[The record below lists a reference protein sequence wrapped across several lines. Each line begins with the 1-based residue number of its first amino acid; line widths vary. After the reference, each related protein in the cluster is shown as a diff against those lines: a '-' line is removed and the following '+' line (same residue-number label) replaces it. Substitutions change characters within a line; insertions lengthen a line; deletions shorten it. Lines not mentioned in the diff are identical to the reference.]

1 MRGRLVPTAD
11 STTPIVCMA
20 KTEGASRALTIGNR
34 TQERVVGGP
43 SSVIQTQQ
51 RPDWQGRERQSDH
64 DSTIRPR
71 TGTTP
76 SSNLGGDTGPF
87 LDYWMNLAESRS
99 LVEADTVEPGHNDDA
114 SSSTD
119 RSETTSE
126 GMEMAFP
133 SSWQSPVEG
142 LSSFN
147 ESQPKDVP
155 PDRNFAKSSPRRSQ
169 GQSAALETPVSI
181 AGNAILPQRSCPDN
195 TDPLRML
202 ANSPGRL
209 IVAED
214 GSQRYFGSSSNIAML
229 HDWSSSM
236 FRPSIRCVLKDGN
249 HAIQQAGLEWPDD
262 PEQEEWLT
270 KQYFTWHN
278 PLSHE
283 VIEHDYMAAKA
294 AFNSGEATELYSP
307 ALRNAIQQNGAHA
320 SLKHQE
326 PAEFFALRARVY
338 LDVEMD
344 SPCLATAQSTLLLA
358 AYEFGRGLDS
368 RGWVYAGMNIH
379 LLIDLGLCPDLS
391 RGQRVAGP
399 GYQSDA
405 LQRSRSE
412 LFRASFSS
420 NMLWA
425 MYTGRPSLL
434 SKLAV
439 DRGNKHILTKTDEL
453 LWENFQR
460 QGLDSL
466 RDLEAQSRAMGIPHY
481 LYQLLRIMEAI
492 RASPQHGM
500 RDADDTTPEIFIN
513 TMSKVLDDWMTSL
526 PKPLRVDTV
535 EMDHDQEIATSKHAS
550 AILLL
555 Q

>member
-1 MRGRLVPTAD
+1 
-11 STTPIVCMA
+11 
-20 KTEGASRALTIGNR
+20 
-34 TQERVVGGP
+34 
-43 SSVIQTQQ
+43 
-51 RPDWQGRERQSDH
+51 
-64 DSTIRPR
+64 
-71 TGTTP
+71 
-76 SSNLGGDTGPF
+76 
-87 LDYWMNLAESRS
+87 
-99 LVEADTVEPGHNDDA
+99 
-114 SSSTD
+114 
-119 RSETTSE
+119 
-126 GMEMAFP
+126 
-133 SSWQSPVEG
+133 
-142 LSSFN
+142 
-147 ESQPKDVP
+147 
-155 PDRNFAKSSPRRSQ
+155 
-169 GQSAALETPVSI
+169 
-181 AGNAILPQRSCPDN
+181 
-195 TDPLRML
+195 ML

-307 ALRNAIQQNGAHA
+307 ALRNAILALGACYSQQNGAHA

-555 Q
+555 HMQYHLARILLYRPFLCVVVPDNIQTASDYLEGNMARQVCTESAADICCLLNLYRRQFTLRSPHIQLIPIVTTAGMIQASHSYMPSPRSGTPDTRPWRSSRPERTVQEDVLLCIQALAEIGQTFKASIRGIEIITSLRRGL